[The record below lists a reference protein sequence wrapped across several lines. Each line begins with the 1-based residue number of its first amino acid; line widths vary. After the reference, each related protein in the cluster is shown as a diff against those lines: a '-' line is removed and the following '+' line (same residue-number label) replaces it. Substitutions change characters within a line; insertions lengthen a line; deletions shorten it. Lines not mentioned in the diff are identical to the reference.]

1 MKVSIKVIDLHSFFF
16 QENKEDVTVKSDV
29 NGFKRA
35 GPLATLLSNEKVQE
49 AAVDKG
55 IDIAGKLVDKQ
66 MQIVDDAQKKASDF
80 LANEVRSPEQ
90 DFNSTV
96 YNKKKKRMRYVI
108 LDMWFWLS

>member
-1 MKVSIKVIDLHSFFF
+1 M
-16 QENKEDVTVKSDV
+16 
-29 NGFKRA
+29 
-35 GPLATLLSNEKVQE
+35 ATLLSNEKVQE

-80 LANEVRSPEQ
+80 LANEVRSAEQ